1 MPTPETGHWLGTVK
15 VGMGGL
21 VPCLWQVNK
30 GWGLLW
36 FWDQVGS
43 AGKEA
48 VGVDSDTVEVCQST
62 TRPGHTRSAVIPWSW
77 VDRTLKEHVVPCIY
91 ILIFILTDILIRYH
105 YSNFPFYSFMPS
117 RQVIKSCIWFMV
129 PRQCSISKYCLTK
142 AALYD
147 PVCLG

>member
-48 VGVDSDTVEVCQST
+48 VGVDSDTEW
-62 TRPGHTRSAVIPWSW
+62 RSARAQR
-77 VDRTLKEHVVPCIY
+77 D
-91 ILIFILTDILIRYH
+91 
-105 YSNFPFYSFMPS
+105 
-117 RQVIKSCIWFMV
+117 
-129 PRQCSISKYCLTK
+129 
-142 AALYD
+142 
-147 PVCLG
+147 LGTQGLP

>member
-1 MPTPETGHWLGTVK
+1 MF
-15 VGMGGL
+15 M
-21 VPCLWQVNK
+21 
-30 GWGLLW
+30 
-36 FWDQVGS
+36 
-43 AGKEA
+43 AGKQGLGPSVVLGSGGEC
-48 VGVDSDTVEVCQST
+48 GKGGCGRRFRHRVEVCQST
-62 TRPGHTRSAVIPWSW
+62 TRPGHTGSAVIPWSW